1 MVTNKEVTETT
12 ENGDYHKTSKT
23 VRTYHCMDEIR
34 TAKQATEWLKE
45 LQNKTKNA

>member
-1 MVTNKEVTETT
+1 MVTNKEVTETR
-12 ENGDYHKTSKT
+12 ENGDYHRTSKT
-23 VRTYHCMDEIR
+23 VRTYHCMDETR